1 MTLGNHDSD
10 NTDIQCHL
18 SDTHVGYK
26 DLQLLQKA
34 RYHIQNSDIFGGKFT
49 ELCDA
54 EIDDEGTHHGHL
66 QLFPQG
72 TVSGLNNSKITNC
85 QNFEFELNF
94 DFE

>member
-26 DLQLLQKA
+26 DLRLLQKA

-66 QLFPQG
+66 QLFSQG
-72 TVSGLNNSKITNC
+72 TVSGLNGDHSKIT
-85 QNFEFELNF
+85 EHENF
-94 DFE
+94 DFESKF